1 MAKALHEMGVNIRS
15 AVYLPVR
22 IDGEA
27 FKGIVPEQTE
37 KVRRFTG
44 KQLSDKILHRKNA
57 LRWWSPWP
65 TKL

>member
-44 KQLSDKILHRKNA
+44 KQLSDKILHRSLCDKT
-57 LRWWSPWP
+57 W
-65 TKL
+65 